1 MDRQGRTLKNWR
13 LWILLAGIA
22 SFCAAFLCLDFRMA
36 ASNTQSEKKIITTST
51 GDGLLDAMQRS
62 EKINLALVGEGPLIA
77 ALQVALAVEMNNA
90 GIGDIEP
97 VQGIEPGYQNPVLVI
112 KVGRPVLFWTPFFA
126 SSRFTVQVGY
136 SSIGDTTFM
145 GETPITIDNQDR
157 SALNLYGEYNV
168 TDRSWGL
175 ISRRGYHRILADYLA
190 RQIVTALRDLYRVST

>member
-1 MDRQGRTLKNWR
+1 MDRQGRTMKNWR
-13 LWILLAGIA
+13 LWILLAGIV
-22 SFCAAFLCLDFRMA
+22 SLCAAFLCLDFHMA
-36 ASNTQSEKKIITTST
+36 ASNTQSEKNIITTSM
-51 GDGLLDAMQRS
+51 GDGLPDAMQRR

-77 ALQVALAVEMNNA
+77 ALQIALTVQMNNA
-90 GIGDIEP
+90 RIGDIEP

-168 TDRSWGL
+168 TDHSWGL

-190 RQIVTALRDLYRVST
+190 RQIAAALRHLYRLST